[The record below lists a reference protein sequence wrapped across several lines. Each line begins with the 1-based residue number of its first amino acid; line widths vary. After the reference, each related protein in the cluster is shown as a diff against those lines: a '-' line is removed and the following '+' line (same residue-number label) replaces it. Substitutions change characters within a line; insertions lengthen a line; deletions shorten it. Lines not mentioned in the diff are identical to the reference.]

1 MLSCKSNHRFT
12 QAMCYNIPV
21 NLKDFISYFLYK
33 KMHLPLLVQS
43 MGVYS
48 PSKFF
53 TVILVLKK
61 KKILCSMS
69 SHFLVC
75 KLMLLQE
82 FQ

>member
-1 MLSCKSNHRFT
+1 MLNCKSNHRFT

-61 KKILCSMS
+61 KKDFMFNELPFPC
-69 SHFLVC
+69 L
-75 KLMLLQE
+75 
-82 FQ
+82 